1 MRVRF
6 GAKQF
11 EFPLRMPAKRLLEK
25 LDVLPETVVVV
36 RNEEIITED
45 EMIEAQ
51 DEVELIRVISG
62 GEREV

>member
-1 MRVRF
+1 
-6 GAKQF
+6 
-11 EFPLRMPAKRLLEK
+11 MPAKRLLEK